1 MLKSRA
7 EVRIPMQVG
16 TEFRIRNNG
25 DTIVDNPELELAR
38 ISPRLM
44 PFCLIVSMQKRASTS
59 CVCSIL

>member
-1 MLKSRA
+1 
-7 EVRIPMQVG
+7 MQVG